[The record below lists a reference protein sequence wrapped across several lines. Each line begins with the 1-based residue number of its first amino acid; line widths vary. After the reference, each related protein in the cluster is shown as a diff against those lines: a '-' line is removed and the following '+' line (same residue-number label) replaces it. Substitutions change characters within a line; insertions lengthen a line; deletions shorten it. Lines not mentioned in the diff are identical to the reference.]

1 MIKVGVDK
9 IQIVLQVW
17 LILSTNLGHSLECPG
32 MWFPRRDQR
41 HVASAD
47 NADGDSFH
55 GSSPSRRDEQLR
67 ANELVYWE
75 VTLMERRR
83 RGYRLGG

>member
-1 MIKVGVDK
+1 
-9 IQIVLQVW
+9 
-17 LILSTNLGHSLECPG
+17 